1 MRLRARCAERDVNE
15 NMFSVLLE
23 FVYVRKPLLMKGHC
37 GERMAGLPEV
47 SEDGIM

>member
-1 MRLRARCAERDVNE
+1 MRLRARCAELDMNE
-15 NMFSVLLE
+15 NIFSVLLG
-23 FVYVRKPLLMKGHC
+23 FVYVRRPVLMKGQC